1 MAKDAPQQVS
11 AATPQTAVQSQKQS
25 GSAEPDYKE
34 ATAPD
39 KGKNKDEIQFFDTT
53 FAKLVER
60 KDEQTGKTE
69 WVEVMSDNLYPG
81 EKLKSEVDAEEAQ
94 TRADRL
100 NARNREAAQ
109 DRRDHEDSLVKKHRT
124 ADERKSG
131 VDAKTDDT
139 SK

>member
-11 AATPQTAVQSQKQS
+11 AATPQTSVQSQKQS

-34 ATAPD
+34 ANAPS
-39 KGKNKDEIQFFDTT
+39 KNTDEIQFFDTT

-60 KDEQTGKTE
+60 KDEETGKTE

-109 DRRDHEDSLVKKHRT
+109 ERRDHEDSLVKKHRT

-131 VDAKTDDT
+131 ADSTDADRK
-139 SK
+139 